1 MCYRV
6 RAAMTADAGAG
17 VVIVTVDPGFVVTT
31 NLVADSKAYT
41 AGGAVR
47 ERCPSVLHPRFD
59 CTEAEHEFRYVFSSV
74 RYSRF
79 GGP

>member
-1 MCYRV
+1 MCSRV
-6 RAAMTADAGAG
+6 RAAMMADAGAG
-17 VVIVTVDPGFVVTT
+17 VGIGTVDPEFLGTT
-31 NLVADSKAYT
+31 KVVADSRSYT

-47 ERCPSVLHPRFD
+47 GRCTSVPNPRLEW
-59 CTEAEHEFRYVFSSV
+59 TEADHNLRYVFSLV

>member
-1 MCYRV
+1 MCSRV
-6 RAAMTADAGAG
+6 RAAITADAGAG
-17 VVIVTVDPGFVVTT
+17 LGIVTVDPVFVGTT
-31 NLVADSKAYT
+31 NVVADSKEYT

-47 ERCPSVLHPRFD
+47 ERCPSVPHPSFE
-59 CTEAEHEFRYVFSSV
+59 CTEAEHESRYLFSSV

>member
-1 MCYRV
+1 
-6 RAAMTADAGAG
+6 MTADAGAG
-17 VVIVTVDPGFVVTT
+17 VGIVTVDPGFVGKT
-31 NLVADSKAYT
+31 NVVADSKAYT

-47 ERCPSVLHPRFD
+47 ERWPSVTHQKFEW
-59 CTEAEHEFRYVFSSV
+59 TEAEHELKYVLSSV